1 MKRQEKQETLKA
13 PAIGYYSGLGGLAI
27 KRIEYGVDDFAVFT
41 AGEFTGRKTAHKA
54 RIDYSGKAPF
64 FKFAGV
70 RVRFDE
76 IMRA

>member
-54 RIDYSGKAPF
+54 CITLSRETILRILKTEEFSND
-64 FKFAGV
+64 
-70 RVRFDE
+70 
-76 IMRA
+76 

>member
-27 KRIEYGVDDFAVFT
+27 KRIEYGADDFAVFT

-64 FKFAGV
+64 FKFSGV